1 MQTTSSSQAWYRLW
15 WLAGSLTACGGG
27 AAERPDTTTPKDSGV
42 AVAPAPTAAATVL
55 LVGTSVTAGY
65 GLDPSQAWAT
75 LLQARV
81 DSLGLPFHV
90 VNAGV
95 SGETSAGALRR
106 TNWLFG
112 QGPIRVLLVETGA
125 NDGLRGQ
132 PVDSLRAN
140 LDLILTRA
148 AALTPKPILVVA
160 AMEAPPNLGRRYADD
175 FRAVFPAAAK
185 THGAVFLPFLL
196 EGVAGIDSLNQADG
210 IHPNPKGSRRVLE
223 NVWKTL
229 GPILDSL
236 SRSPRH

>member
-1 MQTTSSSQAWYRLW
+1 MRTTLTSLGWYRLW
-15 WLAGSLTACGGG
+15 WLAGSLAACSGS
-27 AAERPDTTTPKDSGV
+27 AAERPDSTTPKDSGV
-42 AVAPAPTAAATVL
+42 VAAPVAPPRATVL
-55 LVGTSVTAGY
+55 LVGTSLTAGY

-81 DSLGLPFHV
+81 DSAGLPFLV

-106 TNWLFG
+106 TDWLFG
-112 QGPIRVLLVETGA
+112 QGPIRVLVVETGA
-125 NDGLRGQ
+125 NYGLRGQ

-140 LDLILTRA
+140 LDLILTKA

-160 AMEAPPNLGRRYADD
+160 GMEAPPNLGRRYAEE

-196 EGVAGIDSLNQADG
+196 DGVAGVEALNQPDG
-210 IHPNPKGSRRVLE
+210 IHPNPQGARRVLD

-229 GPILDSL
+229 RPILDSL
-236 SRSPRH
+236 SRQP